1 MPSPASTGVQFTRE
15 DACAP
20 AQTRFPKAQGLENGT
35 TPGKAPRL
43 PNLAGAVSAC
53 TSRLPL
59 GSAVGGERSGGPT
72 PSPHPSPA
80 GKPSSNPFL
89 TLKGTSWTLRA
100 RPWEETSLVW
110 PYTRATALP
119 SAVAGGRWM
128 PPPFFLVSCCKLN
141 TRAVCLD
148 QAHPGLPKPGGM
160 GVPRTVLT
168 WLESLQPRVPGVGWK
183 TAAHMVPAPWSRDQ
197 QVPVG
202 FLWPP
207 QHHPRPT
214 HRPRG
219 AGQLWARMLTREA
232 LGRSLRPGAY
242 RVSPTGTPSLLLPT
256 PRKKREREADPDDK
270 QGKTSHRLL

>member
-1 MPSPASTGVQFTRE
+1 MRPHRQQPTRLPVPGILQ
-15 DACAP
+15 A
-20 AQTRFPKAQGLENGT
+20 ENGT

-80 GKPSSNPFL
+80 GKPSSNPCL
-89 TLKGTSWTLRA
+89 ALKGTSWTLRA
-100 RPWEETSLVW
+100 RPWEETSLVR
-110 PYTRATALP
+110 PYPRATALP
-119 SAVAGGRWM
+119 SVVAGGLRM
-128 PPPFFLVSCCKLN
+128 LPPFFWVSCSKLN

-148 QAHPGLPKPGGM
+148 QVHPGLPKPGGM

-183 TAAHMVPAPWSRDQ
+183 TAAHIVPAPWSRDQ
-197 QVPVG
+197 RVPTG

-232 LGRSLRPGAY
+232 LGRSLRPRACSI
-242 RVSPTGTPSLLLPT
+242 SPTGTPSLLLPS
-256 PRKKREREADPDDK
+256 PRKKRE
-270 QGKTSHRLL
+270 GG